1 MTDPLLRF
9 REEFPVTETCVY
21 LNHAAMAALPQ
32 RSAERMKTL
41 VDTVSRTG
49 DRRWLERNAEVER
62 VRGLAARLL
71 GARDPREVA
80 FVENTSGGLSLIAEG
95 FAWQAGDNVVGA
107 DFEFPSNVYP
117 WMQLA
122 GRGVEY
128 RRAPERDGRI
138 DPDELL
144 ALVDGR
150 TRMLVLSS
158 VQYAS
163 GFRSDLARLGAAC
176 RERGILFVVDAIQSL
191 GGLAHDV
198 ERENVDV
205 LAAAGHKWL
214 LGPEGTGLLYVSD
227 RVVDRIRPVRSGWRS
242 MRDQLDWTEFRIDWN
257 DGAKRFESGTLNPYA
272 IAALG
277 GSLEIFLEAGPDA
290 IEQRVLALASRA
302 ADGLAAQGFNLI
314 SSRRPGE
321 TSGIVAA
328 LHPRIPSRDLV
339 KSLAARDVVVA
350 ERAGRF
356 RVAAHFYN
364 TEAEVDR
371 MLEEVQVQEAS
382 GEPRQDRAP

>member
-9 REEFPVTETCVY
+9 REEFPVTESCVY
-21 LNHAAMAALPQ
+21 LNHAAIAPLPR
-32 RSAERMKTL
+32 RSVERMKAL
-41 VDTVSRTG
+41 VDQVSRTG
-49 DRRWLERNAEVER
+49 DRHWPDRNNEVER
-62 VRGLAARLL
+62 VRGLAAQLL

-80 FVENTSGGLSLIAEG
+80 FVDNTSTGLSYAAAG
-95 FAWQAGDNVVGA
+95 FDWRPGDNVVGA

-122 GRGVEY
+122 DRGVEY
-128 RRAPERDGRI
+128 RRVPERDGRI

-144 ALVDGR
+144 SRVDDR

-163 GFRSDLARLGAAC
+163 GFRSDLPRLGAAC

-198 ERENVDV
+198 EREKIDI
-205 LAAAGHKWL
+205 LAAASHKWL
-214 LGPEGTGLLYVSD
+214 LGLEGSGLLYVSD

-242 MRDQLDWTEFRIDWN
+242 MRNLYDWTDLKIDWN
-257 DGAKRFESGTLNPYA
+257 EGARRFESGTLNPYS

-277 GSLEIFLEAGPDA
+277 GALEIFLEAVPDA
-290 IEQRVLALASRA
+290 IEKRVLALANRTA
-302 ADGLAAQGFNLI
+302 EGLAAQGFHVI

-321 TSGIVAA
+321 TSGIIAA
-328 LHPRIPSRDLV
+328 THPRIAAGELV
-339 KSLAARDVVVA
+339 KRLADRDVIVA

-356 RVAAHFYN
+356 RVSAHFYN
-364 TEAEVDR
+364 MEAEVDR
-371 MLEEVQVQEAS
+371 MLEAVADCTAYIS
-382 GEPRQDRAP
+382 GS